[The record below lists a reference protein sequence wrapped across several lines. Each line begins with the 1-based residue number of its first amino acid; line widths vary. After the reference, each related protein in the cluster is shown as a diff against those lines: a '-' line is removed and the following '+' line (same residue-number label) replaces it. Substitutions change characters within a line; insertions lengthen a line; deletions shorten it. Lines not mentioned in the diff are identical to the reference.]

1 MSTSGWC
8 PESSGVSQY
17 EKNYHYNTRTGVIW
31 TGLRVYL
38 AVSLAWRK
46 VNQA

>member
-1 MSTSGWC
+1 MRKTTITIQ
-8 PESSGVSQY
+8 E
-17 EKNYHYNTRTGVIW
+17 TGVIW
-31 TGLRVYL
+31 TMGLRVYL